1 MKVNLEDTVTDW
13 RQYIIPE
20 VLTGG
25 YRVDINHMVRQT
37 SNTLKIFNLWEQSSH
52 QLALF
57 EHFL

>member
-37 SNTLKIFNLWEQSSH
+37 TSNTLF
-52 QLALF
+52 F
-57 EHFL
+57 F